1 MVVGSGTEVEWVVV
15 VCRAVF
21 ECKEGVDVLDE
32 GMVVPT
38 RLVFRGQR
46 GGESKVGVGMGVI
59 VELVGLVLMAV
70 EWEEAEEEIAWWV

>member
-1 MVVGSGTEVEWVVV
+1 MVVGFGAEVEWVVV
-15 VCRAVF
+15 VFRAVC

-38 RLVFRGQR
+38 RLVFGGKR
-46 GGESKVGVGMGVI
+46 GGESKVGVGMGVE

-70 EWEEAEEEIAWWV
+70 EWEEAEGEMLRI